1 MSQQIQDKLD
11 ALAGA
16 ITDELSDAEK
26 QRLDAV
32 KAASDAAVETN
43 RLRDDLSAQQAALA
57 ASVAEVTKLRKQLE
71 AGGSGIPLWKNGAKL
86 SDSRAWI
93 LPDGLNDNLIVDAP
107 VELYCGVDMWPK
119 NPGRPVLTLRAD
131 DWTLRGVPNRLTFNA
146 PVGMPIKDGRYNFAE
161 CIRVGDNAGLTG
173 KPVRNGRVIDISGGR
188 VDALAKCYPDADGIL
203 FDRPAST
210 ADLLADGIYIG
221 GAKNI
226 LIRMPDLTARYENTI
241 RATSDHGVMPSGIAV
256 VGGSVRNIGNKAAL
270 NPRHVNGFV
279 AFGVRLFATG
289 ENSAVGV
296 GNGDSANPGNPIGV
310 SDHRLHRRGG
320 RIDAP
325 SSSRRRTAPQPIP
338 LAGHSREQC
347 HRRHREQRRQ
357 RDHHRQR
364 RGKPDAAEGDGGVR
378 RGPQQNQEP
387 VGGTDDAQT
396 IQTTAARDGRS
407 GGLSSL
413 RRDHRRG

>member
-310 SDHRLHRRGG
+310 SIIGC
-320 RIDAP
+320 
-325 SSSRRRTAPQPIP
+325 TV
-338 LAGHSREQC
+338 
-347 HRRHREQRRQ
+347 
-357 RDHHRQR
+357 
-364 RGKPDAAEGDGGVR
+364 EG
-378 RGPQQNQEP
+378 
-387 VGGTDDAQT
+387 
-396 IQTTAARDGRS
+396 
-407 GGLSSL
+407 GGLTLHQAHGVELL
-413 RRDHRRG
+413 RNQFRWPGTRANSAIGVTANSADNVTITDNGGESPTQQKAMVGYVGDRSKIRDLVEARNAWTVKP